1 MSKVRNYLSGLLLSV
16 ALASCTTDAYDK
28 GEGKYS
34 LMRGEFVEAYA
45 DEYKHIPYITTD
57 DGELLPLLQDFTANW
72 VTTADSTYRC
82 RVYYNK
88 VTQLDGSTKAD
99 IISMGLLPTF
109 KLLPAEKFE
118 DGVKTDP
125 VHFESIWKSKTGKYI
140 NLSLRLMTG
149 VADDDEAV
157 QSLGMV
163 DDGTVTRTDGK
174 RVRCLRLYHDQG
186 NVPEYYT
193 TKAYSCFALED
204 IDADSV
210 QVTLNTYK
218 GTIVRCIAR

>member
-45 DEYKHIPYITTD
+45 DEHKHIPYITTD

-88 VTQLDGSTKAD
+88 VTQLDGSTKA
-99 IISMGLLPTF
+99 
-109 KLLPAEKFE
+109 
-118 DGVKTDP
+118 
-125 VHFESIWKSKTGKYI
+125 
-140 NLSLRLMTG
+140 LRMASRPILYT
-149 VADDDEAV
+149 
-157 QSLGMV
+157 S
-163 DDGTVTRTDGK
+163 
-174 RVRCLRLYHDQG
+174 RVSGRARR
-186 NVPEYYT
+186 
-193 TKAYSCFALED
+193 A
-204 IDADSV
+204 
-210 QVTLNTYK
+210 NTS
-218 GTIVRCIAR
+218 T